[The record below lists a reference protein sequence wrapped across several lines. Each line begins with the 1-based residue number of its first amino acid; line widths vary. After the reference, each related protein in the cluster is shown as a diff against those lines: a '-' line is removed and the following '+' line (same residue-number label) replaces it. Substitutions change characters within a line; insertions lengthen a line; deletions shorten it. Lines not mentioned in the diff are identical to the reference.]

1 MIARNGLRS
10 ISHASVPEGAQR
22 REAGNT
28 TGGWQDKRPR
38 GAASVGC
45 VVSIG
50 YEANSRGAGFPRT
63 SQLRRFLI
71 NLSGLVRGRGSRP

>member
-10 ISHASVPEGAQR
+10 MSHPSVSRTAQKW
-22 REAGNT
+22 EAANA

-50 YEANSRGAGFPRT
+50 YEVISRGAGFSRT
-63 SQLRRFLI
+63 SQPYRFSSDSLC
-71 NLSGLVRGRGSRP
+71 LARCAEHRP